1 MSVDSLATVDDLTN
15 LGIEVTDA
23 NLAEMLLAS
32 VSSEV
37 RDAAGVPITET
48 TSTASF
54 PTEAS
59 RRVQLPGY
67 LARDVKDVL
76 LDGEPLT
83 EGTDYVVRA
92 GSLWRVGAA
101 NWHQPG
107 DVPRELTATYT
118 HGYETPPADIVRM
131 VCMYVAAGLN
141 AAADGGFATSRGL
154 QYMSIDDYREGYA
167 TGDNEIV
174 DPMELT
180 DRTKA
185 ALRARFGGAGP
196 VVYGSVR

>member
-15 LGIEVTDA
+15 LGIEVADA

-59 RRVQLPGY
+59 RRVELPGY
-67 LARDVKDVL
+67 LARDVEEVL
-76 LDGEPLT
+76 LDGEKL
-83 EGTDYVVRA
+83 EDGTDYVVRA
-92 GSLWRVGAA
+92 GSLWRVGVRY
-101 NWHQPG
+101 WHRPG
-107 DVPRELTATYT
+107 DVPSELTVTYT
-118 HGYETPPADIVRM
+118 HGYETVPADIVRM

-141 AAADGGFATSRGL
+141 AATEGFATSRGL

-174 DPMELT
+174 DPLELT
-180 DRTKA
+180 ERTKA
-185 ALRARFGGAGP
+185 ALRARFGGSAP